1 MLYNNPDLEKYVI
14 DHLTDEDPVLAELN
28 RRTHLDTVYPQMIA
42 GKIQGRLLE
51 MISRM
56 ISPENILEIG
66 TFTGYS
72 AICLARGLK
81 DNGRMYT
88 IEINDELISY
98 ASKFFKK
105 AGLSDKITQLQGDAR
120 EIIPGLDM
128 TFDLVYID
136 AEKDDY
142 IEYYNLVIDKVRSGG
157 FILADNVLWDEKVLE
172 DPSKTDPTTRA
183 IIEFNDLVGNDKR
196 VVNLILP
203 VRDGLMLIHKK

>member
-1 MLYNNPDLEKYVI
+1 
-14 DHLTDEDPVLAELN
+14 
-28 RRTHLDTVYPQMIA
+28 
-42 GKIQGRLLE
+42 
-51 MISRM
+51 
-56 ISPENILEIG
+56 
-66 TFTGYS
+66 
-72 AICLARGLK
+72 
-81 DNGRMYT
+81 MYT